1 MTNLNNGEKAIVKVL
16 STIATLSKKEYEQ
29 LSADEYNKLFG
40 QWKLKELRM
49 LYRMYNDLEGVGK

>member
-29 LSADEYNKLFG
+29 LSADDYNKLFG